1 LLDNT
6 ELIETL
12 EKTKNKSREIAEAIS
27 EGEITQQEIEQAR
40 QSYTPVAKRG
50 AILFFSMVGL
60 SVISEMYEYSL
71 TSFLQVFNNSL
82 KEATKNPI
90 LDNRLRSII
99 DKLTLN
105 VYDYTC
111 LGIFEVHKLMFS
123 FQMTLSIQEG
133 EDLLNKK

>member
-1 LLDNT
+1 MLDNT